1 MIHKISE
8 SFFSS
13 VCGKKFTYEKGTENM
28 KKELQCP
35 LIQKGEKIIGYGGNQ
50 EWFSGEF
57 QRKAGCGSVTG
68 SNIAAIYAGIDKEMK
83 TLYCPENPLD
93 YEEYLKLMETMY
105 GYMKPGFMGYPL
117 IGRFAKDFVK
127 YAKDC
132 GIFLKS
138 RQLFLPKERETALKF
153 ILQGIDQNHPVA
165 FLILR
170 HPAKELR
177 EDNWHWVTITGY
189 DDDKQKLIWSNC
201 GEREEIDWNML
212 FDSSKRYYVGMVRFE
227 KESKDEDV

>member
-1 MIHKISE
+1 MIHRMSE
-8 SFFSS
+8 ILFNI
-13 VCGKKFTYEKGTENM
+13 VCSETFAYEKGKEHM

-35 LIQKGEKIIGYGGNQ
+35 VIYKNQKMVGYGGNQ
-50 EWFSGEF
+50 EWFLGEF

-68 SNIAAIYAGIDKEMK
+68 SNIAAIYAGMNEDMK
-83 TLYCPENPLD
+83 GLYNPENNFYS

-132 GIFLKS
+132 GISLAS
-138 RQLFLPKERETALKF
+138 RQMFLPKEKEKALHF
-153 ILQGIDQNHPVA
+153 ICQGIDQNHPIA

-170 HPAKELR
+170 HPAKEFR

-189 DDDKQKLIWSNC
+189 NGEKKKIIWSNC

-212 FDSSKRYYVGMVRFE
+212 FDSSKKYYVGMVRFE
-227 KESKDEDV
+227 KEFKK